1 MKTYFT
7 ILISLV
13 SLDAVWLGYIAK
25 GFYQRNLAGIF
36 AEKFVIWPAALF
48 YLLYAFA
55 VMYFVVNPAL
65 AAKSWQVALYR
76 GAFLGLIAYATYDLT
91 NQATILNWPITITI
105 ADIAWGV
112 FATMTASFVAYYI
125 ISRI

>member
-1 MKTYFT
+1 MKTYFA

-13 SLDAVWLGYIAK
+13 SLDGVWLGYIAK
-25 GFYQRNLAGIF
+25 SFYQRNLAGIF
-36 AEKFVIWPAALF
+36 AEKFVLWPAGLF
-48 YLLYAFA
+48 YLMYAFG

-91 NQATILNWPITITI
+91 NQMTLSNWPLTITI

-125 ISRI
+125 ISKI